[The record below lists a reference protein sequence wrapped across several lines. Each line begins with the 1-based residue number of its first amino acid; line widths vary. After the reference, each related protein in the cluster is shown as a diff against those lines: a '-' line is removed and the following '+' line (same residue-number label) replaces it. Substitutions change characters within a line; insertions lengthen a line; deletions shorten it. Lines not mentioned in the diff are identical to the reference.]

1 MACCLAV
8 ALVIAVLRA
17 GWYRLVP
24 GRRPA
29 RAGFAPPARRPT
41 PGEAGSVLVAPAVLT
56 APAAVVALAAVAAD
70 PARGSA
76 PADRTGDPVPPR
88 VVPARQRAGFALV
101 VAGAGWS
108 VVSLF
113 AMQLPL
119 GAVQHRGHVAVP
131 GSGVVVPAAHGF
143 SLSELL
149 MHGPGLVAIALGA
162 LLTLSTAA
170 SRRPSH
176 HTLTPRPERAL

>member
-29 RAGFAPPARRPT
+29 RAGFAPPAHRPA
-41 PGEAGSVLVAPAVLT
+41 PGEAAASVAP
-56 APAAVVALAAVAAD
+56 AVAAD
-70 PARGSA
+70 PVRGSALADRTGDPVCGSA
-76 PADRTGDPVPPR
+76 PADRTGDPVLPR
-88 VVPARQRAGFALV
+88 VIPARQRVAFALV

-113 AMQLPL
+113 AMRLPL
-119 GAVQHRGHVAVP
+119 GAVQHHGHAIP
-131 GSGVVVPAAHGF
+131 GSGVALPTAHGF

-149 MHGPGLVAIALGA
+149 MHGPGLIAIALGA

-176 HTLTPRPERAL
+176 HTLIPRPERAL

>member
-1 MACCLAV
+1 VACCLAV

-17 GWYRLVP
+17 AWYRLVP

-29 RAGFAPPARRPT
+29 RAGFAPPARRPA
-41 PGEAGSVLVAPAVLT
+41 PGEAGSVLAAP
-56 APAAVVALAAVAAD
+56 AAVAAD
-70 PARGSA
+70 LARGSGS
-76 PADRTGDPVPPR
+76 ADRTGDPVPPR

-119 GAVQHRGHVAVP
+119 GALQHHGHAAVP
-131 GSGVVVPAAHGF
+131 GSGVALPAAHGF

-149 MHGPGLVAIALGA
+149 MHGPGLIAIALGA
-162 LLTLSTAA
+162 LLTLSTAV